1 MSRVTFDD
9 SSPLAKLRVNA
20 GYSQEKAAVL
30 IDITGKTL
38 ARYEHGVSD
47 VPMRVAEKM
56 AVLYRVPFE
65 SIRKAVNDIWL
76 SKP

>member
-1 MSRVTFDD
+1 MSRVNDE
-9 SSPLAKLRVNA
+9 SSPLARIRVQA

-47 VPMRVAEKM
+47 VPMRIAEKM

-65 SIRKAVNDIWL
+65 TIRKAINDIWL
-76 SKP
+76 ARP